1 MDTAKVKEEGN
12 SMKSNIL
19 FIGSVLVGIILL
31 GGCAAKPYAII
42 DGTQSKKSD
51 LDNYD
56 ISIVSIDEKMEFGKQ
71 IKNVKPGFHYINLLT
86 TKNIRSKNSKPQM
99 FPVDAKECMRYVV
112 TAQHTNG
119 MSDEWEVKLLREVP
133 ILSCTPSEKTQEE
146 IQIPT
151 YLTSTLE
158 PVCID
163 KNSLTDNYSPVAL
176 YPSLKQCVVDGQD
189 EQAIFNYIL
198 ASAYSSYD
206 TRRVADATAHQAI
219 NLIQKHSIWTLSA
232 LEQNKFQQKL
242 NAFID
247 TPELM
252 QSACAFVQSVG
263 KPNYIPNYMIE
274 HGVKKLTDENPNGLL
289 SDFSEDS
296 TWASILTSEL
306 KCEL

>member
-1 MDTAKVKEEGN
+1 
-12 SMKSNIL
+12 MKSNVL
-19 FIGSVLVGIILL
+19 NIGIVLIGIVFL
-31 GGCAAKPYAII
+31 GGCAFKPYAII
-42 DGTQSKKSD
+42 DGTQSKESD

-56 ISIVSIDEKMEFGKQ
+56 VSIVSIDGKIEFGKQ
-71 IKNVKPGFHYINLLT
+71 IKNVKPGFHYINILT
-86 TKNIRSKNSKPQM
+86 TKQIRSKSSKPQM

-146 IQIPT
+146 LQIPT
-151 YLTSTLE
+151 YLAFTQE

-163 KNSLTDNYSPVAL
+163 KNTLTGDYSPVVL

-189 EQAIFNYIL
+189 E
-198 ASAYSSYD
+198 
-206 TRRVADATAHQAI
+206 QAI

-232 LEQNKFQQKL
+232 LEQNQFQQKL

-252 QSACAFVQSVG
+252 QSACAFVQSIG
-263 KPNYIPNYMIE
+263 KPNYVPTYMIE
-274 HGVKKLTDENPNGLL
+274 HGVKKLTEQNPDGLV
-289 SDFSEDS
+289 SNFSEDP
-296 TWASILTSEL
+296 TWTSILNSEL
-306 KCEL
+306 KCKL